1 MFGSDRLVYNFIR
14 LLTLIYFSPSRLMS
28 TVGKDLEAETTEKMN
43 KGNNEEAKKMVR
55 LLVAD

>member
-1 MFGSDRLVYNFIR
+1 
-14 LLTLIYFSPSRLMS
+14 MS

-55 LLVAD
+55 QLVANLT